1 MGNDDVFSG
10 YIPFPTI
17 FEWFG
22 SGGGGGSVPV
32 PGGGPGVGGDGLGA
46 GENGPGVGGP
56 GPGGSGPETGPKET
70 SDPGGLGSESFFM
83 NKMMAEMEIIS
94 GQVTETDR

>member
-1 MGNDDVFSG
+1 MLV
-10 YIPFPTI
+10 
-17 FEWFG
+17 
-22 SGGGGGSVPV
+22 
-32 PGGGPGVGGDGLGA
+32 GDGLGA

-56 GPGGSGPETGPKET
+56 GPGGSGPETGPKEA

-94 GQVTETDR
+94 GQVTETNRRVAETNTNINSKFAHLNTDMQALKTELILF